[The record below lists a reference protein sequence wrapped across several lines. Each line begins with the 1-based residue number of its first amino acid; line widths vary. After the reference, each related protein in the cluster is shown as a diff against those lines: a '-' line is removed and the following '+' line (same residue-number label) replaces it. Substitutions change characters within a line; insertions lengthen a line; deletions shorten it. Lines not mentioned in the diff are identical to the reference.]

1 MRSNPLLYLA
11 SASPRRQELLH
22 QIGVDFALLAPGV
35 EEEAEALEAALPA
48 EPAADYVVRVTR
60 LKLEAAVAR
69 QARRA
74 LPAAPVLCADTT
86 VALGHHIL
94 GKPASA
100 ADAHAMLRRL
110 ANRTHRVLTAV
121 AMAWNGAR
129 GPRTALALNI
139 TRVRMAALTDAQI
152 DAYVA
157 SNEPY
162 GKAGGYGVQG
172 RAAAFIAHI
181 DGSYSGV
188 MGLPLFETAQLL
200 QQAGVSA

>member
-22 QIGVDFALLAPGV
+22 QIGVDFTLLTPDA
-35 EEEAEALEAALPA
+35 EEDAEALEAALPA
-48 EPAADYVVRVTR
+48 EPPADYVVRVTR

-69 QARRA
+69 LARRA
-74 LPAAPVLCADTT
+74 LPAAPIMCADTT
-86 VALGHHIL
+86 VALGHRIL
-94 GKPASA
+94 GKPANA
-100 ADAHAMLRRL
+100 EDAHAMLRRL

-121 AMAWNGAR
+121 ALAWHGTR
-129 GPRTALALNI
+129 GPRTAMALNT
-139 TRVRMAALTDAQI
+139 TRVRMAPLTQAQI

-157 SNEPY
+157 SSEPY

-200 QQAGVSA
+200 EQAGVCA

>member
-35 EEEAEALEAALPA
+35 EEDAEALEAALPA
-48 EPAADYVVRVTR
+48 EHAADYVVRVTR

>member
-22 QIGVDFALLAPGV
+22 QIGVDFVLLAPGV
-35 EEEAEALEAALPA
+35 EEDAEALETALPA

-69 QARRA
+69 LARQA

-86 VALGHHIL
+86 VALGHRIL

-129 GPRTALALNI
+129 GPRTAMALNI
-139 TRVRMAALTDAQI
+139 TRVRMAPLTDAQI
-152 DAYVA
+152 NAYVA